1 MLKRL
6 FKKLSLSK
14 KSTNKKIYKTAAEV
28 SFVDLAG
35 KEVFLEIRV
44 NGNSTILVIK
54 DKKEETE
61 FMLDSE
67 LATLL
72 GVLLQSYISHEVF
85 PDLDQE

>member
-6 FKKLSLSK
+6 FKKLLPSK
-14 KSTNKKIYKTAAEV
+14 KSKPKKIYKTAQEV

-35 KEVFLEIRV
+35 KEIFLEIRV
-44 NGNSTILVIK
+44 NGNDTILVIK

-61 FMLDSE
+61 FMLDTE
-67 LATLL
+67 LTTLL
-72 GVLLQSYISHEVF
+72 NVLLQSYITHTTF